1 MCFMWPTLYCGMA
14 RCQACTCE
22 NDGGCEMP
30 STEAS
35 SRCTVETISDSGS
48 ETASGSV
55 APPTKLV
62 SKTCPSGARLGKSEE
77 FQTLPRIRNPDDRGT
92 RNPKPTRGWRIA
104 LLG

>member
-30 STEAS
+30 STDAS

-48 ETASGSV
+48 ETALGSL

-62 SKTCPSGARLGKSEE
+62 SKTWPSGARLGESEE
-77 FQTLPRIRNPDDRGT
+77 FQTLPKILKPDERGT
-92 RNPKPTRGWRIA
+92 RKPKPSSECWMA